1 MTDNTLTPQMLTGLS
16 TDHLVV
22 LSGAHRLQPQAAE
35 AFQAMQQAAK
45 VAGLIYNPPVLFAIL
60 AANWLFGMA
69 NFAVSGQY

>member
-45 VAGLIYNPPVLFAIL
+45 VAGFD
-60 AANWLFGMA
+60 
-69 NFAVSGQY
+69 